1 MSNLFAQF
9 RRLLPNPPLQVGQVI
24 AVIGGIATIEVP
36 GGGHVEARGEAA
48 VGQRVFFRDGVI
60 EGTAPDLPFVDITI

>member
-36 GGGHVEARGEAA
+36 GGGRVEARGEAT

-60 EGTAPDLPFVDITI
+60 EGIAPDLPFVDIAI